1 MIRELLAELGGAR
14 VFFAGIDDV
23 APIYDAAARPKGSSD
38 RTREVVDLDRHL
50 LEPAAEP
57 EQASEVL
64 VVARTPADLRRIA
77 TLHKLLPQA
86 ERVVVAVLDTPAS
99 HPAPVPTP
107 TPAHRWRSL
116 TDLRVYQP
124 RNRVWVVDAR
134 FSAPTPAGRT
144 VTATARAFA
153 GHRLDVIAAPAAAI
167 AGVGAADW
175 RPGDPNATPAE
186 VTGPVPERVGAPG
199 SDVVLRTLGHPRA
212 FDPDHAPTGEAA
224 GPAPIRDAESATRSQ
239 DADSAARSQDAGAT
253 RPGAA
258 AGARHERGEGAAG
271 EGAFLRDDETPNR
284 ARTNDAGGAAQT
296 VGAWGEARTN
306 GAGATARPDDAGG
319 TAGAAAQ
326 DNGEGALAWS
336 DETPDPARTNN
347 AGGAAQTEGAWGE
360 ARTNGAGATARPDGA
375 GGTAQGNGEGA
386 LAWSDETPNPA
397 RTNDAGG
404 PARAKSPGGGATRA
418 GGAGG
423 SAGAKGVHGG
433 ARAGEAARH
442 GGATEGGDVLAG
454 EAEVVEW
461 AGDETPIERPTL
473 RAVSWERLGR
483 PGMADSPLADPDVL
497 GEPSMI
503 PPVDERLVNPQGFV
517 TTPSRGMASLAERD
531 GRWSVVLDGKVVTS
545 FAESGGVTDADV
557 ARLRQIR
564 GVEVD
569 WRHAHSGPLAAVRVL
584 AGLAAAGVPL
594 RAEAVPRWAGA
605 LGDEIIRLIELCPDI
620 SDDLRREEHSIRLR
634 RAALRT
640 HGVAARWEQ
649 LGAPAPA
656 PPLTSVLLATRR
668 TDMVSF
674 ALDQITRQRG
684 AQLEV
689 ILALHGVPKGHP
701 DVAKAIAAFE
711 GPLTVLEADRQA
723 VFGEVLN
730 EAAARASGSFLLKMD
745 DDDWYGPDFLSDLL
759 LAHSYSGAQVVG
771 TVPEF
776 VYLSSIDVTVHRK
789 QVTEQITSFVAGGTI
804 LVERSAFQAVGGFR
818 PLRRSVDTQF
828 QEALQAAGGQIYR
841 THGLGY
847 ILRRGPAANH
857 TWQEPIG
864 TFLQRN
870 RQQWRGFRPNA
881 LMAMDGTP

>member
-1 MIRELLAELGGAR
+1 MIERLLAELDGAR
-14 VFFAGIDDV
+14 VYAAGIDD
-23 APIYDAAARPKGSSD
+23 PELPSHEGG
-38 RTREVVDLDRHL
+38 VVDLDRDL
-50 LEPAAEP
+50 LEPVTEP
-57 EQASEVL
+57 EPVREVL
-64 VVARTPADLRRIA
+64 VLAGTPADLRRIA

-86 ERVVVAVLDTPAS
+86 ERVVVAVLDTPAA

-116 TDLRVYQP
+116 VDLRVYQP
-124 RNRVWVVDAR
+124 KNRVWVVDAR
-134 FSAPTPAGRT
+134 FSAATPAGRT

-186 VTGPVPERVGAPG
+186 LAGPVPERVGAPG
-199 SDVVLRTLGHPRA
+199 SDLVLRTLGADLAEPREQA
-212 FDPDHAPTGEAA
+212 SG
-224 GPAPIRDAESATRSQ
+224 DA
-239 DADSAARSQDAGAT
+239 
-253 RPGAA
+253 
-258 AGARHERGEGAAG
+258 
-271 EGAFLRDDETPNR
+271 
-284 ARTNDAGGAAQT
+284 
-296 VGAWGEARTN
+296 
-306 GAGATARPDDAGG
+306 
-319 TAGAAAQ
+319 
-326 DNGEGALAWS
+326 
-336 DETPDPARTNN
+336 
-347 AGGAAQTEGAWGE
+347 
-360 ARTNGAGATARPDGA
+360 
-375 GGTAQGNGEGA
+375 
-386 LAWSDETPNPA
+386 
-397 RTNDAGG
+397 
-404 PARAKSPGGGATRA
+404 
-418 GGAGG
+418 
-423 SAGAKGVHGG
+423 
-433 ARAGEAARH
+433 
-442 GGATEGGDVLAG
+442 
-454 EAEVVEW
+454 EW
-461 AGDETPIERPTL
+461 AGEETPIERPAL

-483 PGMADSPLADPDVL
+483 PGMGGSPLADPDVL

-517 TTPSRGMASLAERD
+517 TTPARGMAALSERD

-564 GVEVD
+564 GVEVG
-569 WRHAHSGPLAAVRVL
+569 WLHAHSGPLAAVRVL

-594 RAEAVPRWAGA
+594 VVAEAVPRWARA
-605 LGDEIIRLIELCPDI
+605 LGDDLVALISRSPDLT
-620 SDDLRREEHSIRLR
+620 DELRREEHSIRLR

-649 LGAPAPA
+649 LGAPAQA

-668 TDMVSF
+668 ADMVAF
-674 ALDQITRQRG
+674 ALEQVARQRD
-684 AQLEV
+684 ARLEV

-701 DVAKAIAAFE
+701 DVAAAINAFE
-711 GPLTVLEADRQA
+711 GPLTVFEADHRA

-730 EAAARASGSFLLKMD
+730 DAAARASGSFLLKMD
-745 DDDWYGPDFLSDLL
+745 DDDWYGPDFLADLL
-759 LAHSYSGAQVVG
+759 LAHAYSGAQVVG

-776 VYLSSIDVTVHRK
+776 VYLSSIDVTVHRR

-870 RQQWRGFRPNA
+870 RRQWRGFRPSA
-881 LMAMDGTP
+881 LMHLDTPADLDAPADLDVPAAPDAPADPGKGPAPVAPVDGSPSPLDGSARP

>member
-1 MIRELLAELGGAR
+1 MEDVGDAPSSVPDADDGKP
-14 VFFAGIDDV
+14 IDD
-23 APIYDAAARPKGSSD
+23 
-38 RTREVVDLDRHL
+38 
-50 LEPAAEP
+50 AE
-57 EQASEVL
+57 
-64 VVARTPADLRRIA
+64 T
-77 TLHKLLPQA
+77 
-86 ERVVVAVLDTPAS
+86 
-99 HPAPVPTP
+99 
-107 TPAHRWRSL
+107 
-116 TDLRVYQP
+116 
-124 RNRVWVVDAR
+124 
-134 FSAPTPAGRT
+134 
-144 VTATARAFA
+144 
-153 GHRLDVIAAPAAAI
+153 
-167 AGVGAADW
+167 
-175 RPGDPNATPAE
+175 
-186 VTGPVPERVGAPG
+186 
-199 SDVVLRTLGHPRA
+199 
-212 FDPDHAPTGEAA
+212 
-224 GPAPIRDAESATRSQ
+224 
-239 DADSAARSQDAGAT
+239 
-253 RPGAA
+253 
-258 AGARHERGEGAAG
+258 
-271 EGAFLRDDETPNR
+271 
-284 ARTNDAGGAAQT
+284 
-296 VGAWGEARTN
+296 
-306 GAGATARPDDAGG
+306 
-319 TAGAAAQ
+319 
-326 DNGEGALAWS
+326 
-336 DETPDPARTNN
+336 
-347 AGGAAQTEGAWGE
+347 
-360 ARTNGAGATARPDGA
+360 
-375 GGTAQGNGEGA
+375 
-386 LAWSDETPNPA
+386 
-397 RTNDAGG
+397 
-404 PARAKSPGGGATRA
+404 
-418 GGAGG
+418 
-423 SAGAKGVHGG
+423 
-433 ARAGEAARH
+433 
-442 GGATEGGDVLAG
+442 
-454 EAEVVEW
+454 VEW
-461 AGDETPIERPTL
+461 AGDERPIERPTL
-473 RAVSWERLGR
+473 RAVTWEHLGR

-497 GEPSMI
+497 GETSMV

-517 TTPSRGMASLAERD
+517 TTPSRGMASLVERD
-531 GRWSVVLDGKVVTS
+531 GRWSVVLDDKVVTS

-584 AGLAAAGVPL
+584 TGLAAAGVPL
-594 RAEAVPRWAGA
+594 RAQAVPRWAGA
-605 LGDEIIRLIELCPDI
+605 LGDEIIELVERCPDL

-674 ALDQITRQRG
+674 ALDQVARQRG
-684 AQLEV
+684 AELEV

-701 DVAKAIAAFE
+701 DVAKAIGAFE
-711 GPLTVLEADRQA
+711 GTLTVFEADRQD

-730 EAAARASGSFLLKMD
+730 HAAAMASGSFLLKMD

-776 VYLSSIDVTVHRK
+776 VYLTSIDVTVHRR

-881 LMAMDGTP
+881 LMALDESSFA

>member
-1 MIRELLAELGGAR
+1 MIRQLLAELPGAR

-23 APIYDAAARPKGSSD
+23 APLYAVPAARHRSSGTSCEA
-38 RTREVVDLDRHL
+38 RHVVDLDRDL
-50 LEPAAEP
+50 LEPSAEN
-57 EQASEVL
+57 EQVGEVL
-64 VVARTPADLRRIA
+64 VLARTPADLRRVA

-86 ERVVVAVLDTPAS
+86 ERVVVAVLDTPAA

-134 FSAPTPAGRT
+134 FSASTPAGRT
-144 VTATARAFA
+144 VAATARAFA
-153 GHRLDVIAAPAAAI
+153 GHRLDVITAPAAAI

-199 SDVVLRTLGHPRA
+199 SDMVLRTLGHPSVENVSDA
-212 FDPDHAPTGEAA
+212 PSSVPDAGDGE
-224 GPAPIRDAESATRSQ
+224 PSDDAET
-239 DADSAARSQDAGAT
+239 
-253 RPGAA
+253 
-258 AGARHERGEGAAG
+258 
-271 EGAFLRDDETPNR
+271 
-284 ARTNDAGGAAQT
+284 
-296 VGAWGEARTN
+296 
-306 GAGATARPDDAGG
+306 
-319 TAGAAAQ
+319 
-326 DNGEGALAWS
+326 
-336 DETPDPARTNN
+336 
-347 AGGAAQTEGAWGE
+347 
-360 ARTNGAGATARPDGA
+360 
-375 GGTAQGNGEGA
+375 
-386 LAWSDETPNPA
+386 
-397 RTNDAGG
+397 
-404 PARAKSPGGGATRA
+404 
-418 GGAGG
+418 
-423 SAGAKGVHGG
+423 
-433 ARAGEAARH
+433 
-442 GGATEGGDVLAG
+442 
-454 EAEVVEW
+454 VEW

-473 RAVSWERLGR
+473 RAVTWEHLGR

-497 GEPSMI
+497 GETSMV

-517 TTPSRGMASLAERD
+517 TTPSRGMASLVERD
-531 GRWSVVLDGKVVTS
+531 GRWSVVLDDKVVTS

-584 AGLAAAGVPL
+584 TGLAAAGVPL
-594 RAEAVPRWAGA
+594 RAEDVPRWAGA
-605 LGDEIIRLIELCPDI
+605 LGDEIIELVEHCPDL

-674 ALDQITRQRG
+674 ALDQVARQRD
-684 AQLEV
+684 AELEV

-701 DVAKAIAAFE
+701 DVAKAIEAFE
-711 GPLTVLEADRQA
+711 GPLTVFEADRQD

-730 EAAARASGSFLLKMD
+730 HAAARASGSFLLKMD

-776 VYLSSIDVTVHRK
+776 VYLTSIDVTVHRR

-881 LMAMDGTP
+881 LMALDGSPLP

>member
-1 MIRELLAELGGAR
+1 MIRRLLAELGGAQ
-14 VFFAGIDDV
+14 VFFAGIEDV
-23 APIYDAAARPKGSSD
+23 EPLYATG
-38 RTREVVDLDRHL
+38 TRVVDLDRDL
-50 LEPAAEP
+50 LEPVAEP
-57 EQASEVL
+57 GQVREVL
-64 VVARTPADLRRIA
+64 VLARTPSDLRRIA

-124 RNRVWVVDAR
+124 KNRVWVVDAR
-134 FSAPTPAGRT
+134 FSAATPAGRT

-199 SDVVLRTLGHPRA
+199 SDMVLRTLGHPPTE
-212 FDPDHAPTGEAA
+212 PDVELRDVALDHPPTTAP
-224 GPAPIRDAESATRSQ
+224 
-239 DADSAARSQDAGAT
+239 AGA
-253 RPGAA
+253 
-258 AGARHERGEGAAG
+258 E
-271 EGAFLRDDETPNR
+271 ET
-284 ARTNDAGGAAQT
+284 A
-296 VGAWGEARTN
+296 
-306 GAGATARPDDAGG
+306 
-319 TAGAAAQ
+319 
-326 DNGEGALAWS
+326 ALAW
-336 DETPDPARTNN
+336 DGDPS
-347 AGGAAQTEGAWGE
+347 G
-360 ARTNGAGATARPDGA
+360 
-375 GGTAQGNGEGA
+375 
-386 LAWSDETPNPA
+386 
-397 RTNDAGG
+397 
-404 PARAKSPGGGATRA
+404 
-418 GGAGG
+418 
-423 SAGAKGVHGG
+423 
-433 ARAGEAARH
+433 
-442 GGATEGGDVLAG
+442 
-454 EAEVVEW
+454 VEW
-461 AGDETPIERPTL
+461 AGDERPIERPTL
-473 RAVSWERLGR
+473 KAVSWERLGR
-483 PGMADSPLADPDVL
+483 PGMGDSPLADPDVL
-497 GEPSMI
+497 GEPSMV

-531 GRWSVVLDGKVVTS
+531 GRWSVLLEGKVVTS

-594 RAEAVPRWAGA
+594 VADAVPRWAGA
-605 LGDEIIRLIELCPDI
+605 LGEEIIGLIELCPDI

-674 ALDQITRQRG
+674 ALDQIARQRG
-684 AQLEV
+684 VQLEV

-701 DVAKAIAAFE
+701 DVAAAIAAFE
-711 GPLTVLEADRQA
+711 GPLTVLEADHRA

-730 EAAARASGSFLLKMD
+730 DAAARASGSFLLKMD
-745 DDDWYGPDFLSDLL
+745 DDDWYGPDFLWDLL

-776 VYLSSIDVTVHRK
+776 VYLSSIDVTVHRR

-881 LMAMDGTP
+881 LMAMDESPLP

>member
-1 MIRELLAELGGAR
+1 MIGELLAELRGAR
-14 VFFAGIDDV
+14 VYFAGIDPATDG
-23 APIYDAAARPKGSSD
+23 AAALYTDAGRAA
-38 RTREVVDLDRHL
+38 VDLDRDL
-50 LEPAAEP
+50 LEPSEPPADQGRAAP
-57 EQASEVL
+57 AVL
-64 VVARTPADLRRIA
+64 VLARTPADLRRIA

-86 ERVVVAVLDTPAS
+86 ERAVVAVLDTPAS

-116 TDLRVYQP
+116 TDLRVYRP
-124 RNRVWVVDAR
+124 KNRVWVVDAR

-144 VTATARAFA
+144 VTAMARAFA
-153 GHRLDVIAAPAAAI
+153 GHRLDVIGAPAAAI

-199 SDVVLRTLGHPRA
+199 GDLVLRTLGHPSVERPPALGRTASGHDTPGHDRA
-212 FDPDHAPTGEAA
+212 ASD
-224 GPAPIRDAESATRSQ
+224 PAPPPAP
-239 DADSAARSQDAGAT
+239 DAGAAPRDT
-253 RPGAA
+253 PG
-258 AGARHERGEGAAG
+258 GEGAAERADGG
-271 EGAFLRDDETPNR
+271 ER
-284 ARTNDAGGAAQT
+284 
-296 VGAWGEARTN
+296 
-306 GAGATARPDDAGG
+306 
-319 TAGAAAQ
+319 
-326 DNGEGALAWS
+326 
-336 DETPDPARTNN
+336 
-347 AGGAAQTEGAWGE
+347 
-360 ARTNGAGATARPDGA
+360 
-375 GGTAQGNGEGA
+375 
-386 LAWSDETPNPA
+386 
-397 RTNDAGG
+397 
-404 PARAKSPGGGATRA
+404 
-418 GGAGG
+418 
-423 SAGAKGVHGG
+423 
-433 ARAGEAARH
+433 EAAW
-442 GGATEGGDVLAG
+442 T
-454 EAEVVEW
+454 
-461 AGDETPIERPTL
+461 GDETPIERPTL

-483 PGMADSPLADPDVL
+483 PGMGASPLADPDVL
-497 GEPSMI
+497 AEPSMI

-517 TTPSRGMASLAERD
+517 TTPSRGTASLAERD
-531 GRWSVVLDGKVVTS
+531 GRWSVVLDGKVVTT

-594 RAEAVPRWAGA
+594 HAESVPRWAGA
-605 LGDEIIRLIELCPDI
+605 LGDELAGLIELCPDLT
-620 SDDLRREEHSIRLR
+620 DDLRREEHSIRLR

-668 TDMVSF
+668 TDMVAF
-674 ALDQITRQRG
+674 ALDQIARQRG
-684 AQLEV
+684 ARLEV

-701 DVAKAIAAFE
+701 DVAGAIAAFE
-711 GPLTVLEADRQA
+711 GPLTAFEADGRA

-730 EAAARASGSFLLKMD
+730 DAAARASGSFLLKMD

-776 VYLSSIDVTVHRK
+776 VYLSSIDVTVHRR

-847 ILRRGPAANH
+847 ILRRGPAAGH

-870 RQQWRGFRPNA
+870 RRQWRGFRPNA
-881 LMAMDGTP
+881 LMALDGSPLP

>member
-1 MIRELLAELGGAR
+1 MIERLLAELPGAR
-14 VFFAGIDDV
+14 VFLAGIDHGRGG
-23 APIYDAAARPKGSSD
+23 A
-38 RTREVVDLDRHL
+38 VDLDRHL
-50 LEPAAEP
+50 LEPPGEP
-57 EQASEVL
+57 ERVQDVL
-64 VVARTPADLRRIA
+64 VLARTPADLRRVA

-86 ERVVVAVLDTPAS
+86 ERVVVAVLDTPPA

-107 TPAHRWRSL
+107 TPAHRWRAL

-124 RNRVWVVDAR
+124 KSRVWVVDAR
-134 FSAPTPAGRT
+134 FSAATPAGRT
-144 VTATARAFA
+144 VTAVARAFA

-186 VTGPVPERVGAPG
+186 VRGPVPERVGAPG
-199 SDVVLRTLGHPRA
+199 GDVVLRTITADAL
-212 FDPDHAPTGEAA
+212 APSGDAAATPGTGE
-224 GPAPIRDAESATRSQ
+224 
-239 DADSAARSQDAGAT
+239 
-253 RPGAA
+253 
-258 AGARHERGEGAAG
+258 RG
-271 EGAFLRDDETPNR
+271 
-284 ARTNDAGGAAQT
+284 
-296 VGAWGEARTN
+296 
-306 GAGATARPDDAGG
+306 
-319 TAGAAAQ
+319 
-326 DNGEGALAWS
+326 
-336 DETPDPARTNN
+336 
-347 AGGAAQTEGAWGE
+347 
-360 ARTNGAGATARPDGA
+360 
-375 GGTAQGNGEGA
+375 
-386 LAWSDETPNPA
+386 
-397 RTNDAGG
+397 
-404 PARAKSPGGGATRA
+404 
-418 GGAGG
+418 
-423 SAGAKGVHGG
+423 
-433 ARAGEAARH
+433 
-442 GGATEGGDVLAG
+442 
-454 EAEVVEW
+454 W
-461 AGDETPIERPTL
+461 AGDETPVERPAL
-473 RAVSWERLGR
+473 EAVSWERLGR

-497 GEPSMI
+497 AEPSMI

-517 TTPSRGMASLAERD
+517 TTPSRGTASLEERD

-584 AGLAAAGVPL
+584 AGLSAAGVPL
-594 RAEAVPRWAGA
+594 VAQAVPRWAGA
-605 LGDEIIRLIELCPDI
+605 LGDELVDLLTRAPDL

-668 TDMVSF
+668 TDMVAF
-674 ALDQITRQRG
+674 ALGQIARQRG
-684 AQLEV
+684 APLEV
-689 ILALHGVPKGHP
+689 ILALHGVPQGHP
-701 DVAKAIAAFE
+701 DVAAAIAAFD
-711 GPLTVLEADRQA
+711 GPLTVFEADRRA

-730 EAAARASGSFLLKMD
+730 LAAAAASGSFLLKMD
-745 DDDWYGPDFLSDLL
+745 DDDWYGPDFLADLL

-776 VYLSSIDVTVHRK
+776 VYLSSIDVTVHRQ

-818 PLRRSVDTQF
+818 PLPRSVDTQF

-870 RQQWRGFRPNA
+870 RRQWRGFRPNA
-881 LMAMDGTP
+881 LMALDASPLP

>member
-1 MIRELLAELGGAR
+1 MIAKLLAELRGAR

-23 APIYDAAARPKGSSD
+23 EPIYAAAGYPGCGIDAEESKGSAGEID
-38 RTREVVDLDRHL
+38 QGLTAGVVDLDRDL
-50 LEPAAEP
+50 LEPPAEP
-57 EQASEVL
+57 EHMRNVL
-64 VVARTPADLRRIA
+64 VLAKTPADLRRVA

-86 ERVVVAVLDTPAS
+86 ERVVVAVLDTPAA

-116 TDLRVYQP
+116 TELRVYQP
-124 RNRVWVVDAR
+124 KNRVWVVDAR
-134 FSAPTPAGRT
+134 FSAATPAGRT
-144 VTATARAFA
+144 VAATARAFA
-153 GHRLDVIAAPAAAI
+153 GHRLDVITAPAAAI

-199 SDVVLRTLGHPRA
+199 SDMVLRTVGR
-212 FDPDHAPTGEAA
+212 
-224 GPAPIRDAESATRSQ
+224 PAPRP
-239 DADSAARSQDAGAT
+239 T
-253 RPGAA
+253 RPGWSEDARAASPGSGSAGESAADARAAA
-258 AGARHERGEGAAG
+258 AGSAAPAVGSAAWDAAAG
-271 EGAFLRDDETPNR
+271 GME
-284 ARTNDAGGAAQT
+284 
-296 VGAWGEARTN
+296 
-306 GAGATARPDDAGG
+306 
-319 TAGAAAQ
+319 
-326 DNGEGALAWS
+326 
-336 DETPDPARTNN
+336 
-347 AGGAAQTEGAWGE
+347 
-360 ARTNGAGATARPDGA
+360 
-375 GGTAQGNGEGA
+375 
-386 LAWSDETPNPA
+386 
-397 RTNDAGG
+397 
-404 PARAKSPGGGATRA
+404 
-418 GGAGG
+418 
-423 SAGAKGVHGG
+423 SAHDLGI
-433 ARAGEAARH
+433 
-442 GGATEGGDVLAG
+442 
-454 EAEVVEW
+454 VEW
-461 AGDETPIERPTL
+461 AGDETPIERPTTK
-473 RAVSWERLGR
+473 AASWERLGR

-497 GEPSMI
+497 SEPSMV

-517 TTPSRGMASLAERD
+517 TTPSRGMASLAECD

-594 RAEAVPRWAGA
+594 AAGAVPRWAGA
-605 LGDEIIRLIELCPDI
+605 LGDEIIALIEQCPDL
-620 SDDLRREEHSIRLR
+620 SDELRREEHSIRLR

-674 ALDQITRQRG
+674 ALDQVARQRDV
-684 AQLEV
+684 QLEV
-689 ILALHGVPKGHP
+689 ILALHGVPQGHP
-701 DVAKAIAAFE
+701 DVAGAIAAFE
-711 GPLTVLEADRQA
+711 GPLTVFEADRQA

-759 LAHSYSGAQVVG
+759 LAHSYSGAHVVG

-776 VYLSSIDVTVHRK
+776 VYLSSIDVTVHRQ

-847 ILRRGPAANH
+847 ILRRGAAANH

-870 RQQWRGFRPNA
+870 RRQWRGFRPNA
-881 LMAMDGTP
+881 LMELDGSLHA

>member
-1 MIRELLAELGGAR
+1 MIRQLLAELRGAR

-23 APIYDAAARPKGSSD
+23 APIYADTSRD
-38 RTREVVDLDRHL
+38 VLDLDRDL
-50 LEPAAEP
+50 LEPSAEP
-57 EQASEVL
+57 EQAGEVL
-64 VVARTPADLRRIA
+64 VLARTPADLRRIA
-77 TLHKLLPQA
+77 TLHKLLPPA
-86 ERVVVAVLDTPAS
+86 GRVVVAVLDTPAS
-99 HPAPVPTP
+99 HPAPVPMP

-124 RNRVWVVDAR
+124 KNRVWVVDAR
-134 FSAPTPAGRT
+134 FSASTPAGRT

-186 VTGPVPERVGAPG
+186 ITGPVPERVGAPG
-199 SDVVLRTLGHPRA
+199 SDVVLRTLGHPSVEHA
-212 FDPDHAPTGEAA
+212 FDADQAASAGSARVAATAGSVGAAVAADHAG
-224 GPAPIRDAESATRSQ
+224 DAS
-239 DADSAARSQDAGAT
+239 
-253 RPGAA
+253 
-258 AGARHERGEGAAG
+258 
-271 EGAFLRDDETPNR
+271 R
-284 ARTNDAGGAAQT
+284 A
-296 VGAWGEARTN
+296 
-306 GAGATARPDDAGG
+306 
-319 TAGAAAQ
+319 
-326 DNGEGALAWS
+326 
-336 DETPDPARTNN
+336 
-347 AGGAAQTEGAWGE
+347 
-360 ARTNGAGATARPDGA
+360 DGA
-375 GGTAQGNGEGA
+375 GDASHADGA
-386 LAWSDETPNPA
+386 E
-397 RTNDAGG
+397 
-404 PARAKSPGGGATRA
+404 PG
-418 GGAGG
+418 
-423 SAGAKGVHGG
+423 
-433 ARAGEAARH
+433 
-442 GGATEGGDVLAG
+442 DD
-454 EAEVVEW
+454 EVVEW
-461 AGDETPIERPTL
+461 AGDQTPIERPTL
-473 RAVSWERLGR
+473 RAASWERLGR
-483 PGMADSPLADPDVL
+483 PGMGDSPLTDPDVL

-564 GVEVD
+564 GIEVD

-594 RAEAVPRWAGA
+594 RAQTVPRWAGA
-605 LGDEIIRLIELCPDI
+605 LGDEIIGLIERCPDLA
-620 SDDLRREEHSIRLR
+620 DDLRREEHSIRLR

-674 ALDQITRQRG
+674 ALDQVALQRG

-689 ILALHGVPKGHP
+689 VLALHGVPKDHP
-701 DVAKAIAAFE
+701 DVAKAIDAFE
-711 GPLTVLEADRQA
+711 SPLTVLEADQQA

-730 EAAARASGSFLLKMD
+730 DAAARASGSFLLKMD

>member
-1 MIRELLAELGGAR
+1 MIERLLAELPGAR
-14 VFFAGIDDV
+14 VFLAGIDFGNPVSGRDG
-23 APIYDAAARPKGSSD
+23 A
-38 RTREVVDLDRHL
+38 VDLDRHL
-50 LEPAAEP
+50 LEPPAEP
-57 EQASEVL
+57 ERVQDVL
-64 VVARTPADLRRIA
+64 VLARTPADVRRVA

-86 ERVVVAVLDTPAS
+86 ERVVVAVLDTPPA

-107 TPAHRWRSL
+107 TPAHRWRAL
-116 TDLRVYQP
+116 ADLRVYQP
-124 RNRVWVVDAR
+124 KSRVWVVDAR
-134 FSAPTPAGRT
+134 FSAATPAGRT
-144 VTATARAFA
+144 VTAVARAFA

-186 VTGPVPERVGAPG
+186 VSGPVPERVGAPG
-199 SDVVLRTLGHPRA
+199 GDVVLRTITADAL
-212 FDPDHAPTGEAA
+212 APSGDAATTSKTGERGWA
-224 GPAPIRDAESATRSQ
+224 G
-239 DADSAARSQDAGAT
+239 G
-253 RPGAA
+253 
-258 AGARHERGEGAAG
+258 
-271 EGAFLRDDETPNR
+271 ETP
-284 ARTNDAGGAAQT
+284 
-296 VGAWGEARTN
+296 V
-306 GAGATARPDDAGG
+306 
-319 TAGAAAQ
+319 
-326 DNGEGALAWS
+326 
-336 DETPDPARTNN
+336 
-347 AGGAAQTEGAWGE
+347 
-360 ARTNGAGATARPDGA
+360 
-375 GGTAQGNGEGA
+375 
-386 LAWSDETPNPA
+386 
-397 RTNDAGG
+397 
-404 PARAKSPGGGATRA
+404 
-418 GGAGG
+418 
-423 SAGAKGVHGG
+423 
-433 ARAGEAARH
+433 
-442 GGATEGGDVLAG
+442 
-454 EAEVVEW
+454 
-461 AGDETPIERPTL
+461 ERPAL
-473 RAVSWERLGR
+473 EAVSWERLGR

-497 GEPSMI
+497 AEPSMI

-517 TTPSRGMASLAERD
+517 TTPSRGTASLEERD

-584 AGLAAAGVPL
+584 AGLSAAGVPL
-594 RAEAVPRWAGA
+594 VARAVPRWAGA
-605 LGDEIIRLIELCPDI
+605 LGDELVNLLTRAPDL

-668 TDMVSF
+668 TDMVAF
-674 ALDQITRQRG
+674 ALGQIARQRG
-684 AQLEV
+684 APLEV
-689 ILALHGVPKGHP
+689 ILALHGVPQGHP
-701 DVAKAIAAFE
+701 DVAAAIAAFD
-711 GPLTVLEADRQA
+711 GPLTVFEADRRA

-730 EAAARASGSFLLKMD
+730 LAAARASGSFLLKMD
-745 DDDWYGPDFLSDLL
+745 DDDWYGPDFLADLL

-776 VYLSSIDVTVHRK
+776 VYLSSIDVTVHRQ

-818 PLRRSVDTQF
+818 PLPRSVDTQF

-847 ILRRGPAANH
+847 ILRRGPAAHH

-870 RQQWRGFRPNA
+870 RRQWRGFRPNA
-881 LMAMDGTP
+881 LMSLDGSPLP

>member
-1 MIRELLAELGGAR
+1 MIRELLAELRGSR

-23 APIYDAAARPKGSSD
+23 EPIYAAAGCGGGPGSGD
-38 RTREVVDLDRHL
+38 GTGLDMRDKVVDLDRDL
-50 LEPAAEP
+50 LEPVADP
-57 EQASEVL
+57 EQVREVL
-64 VVARTPADLRRIA
+64 VLAKTPSDLRRIA

-86 ERVVVAVLDTPAS
+86 ERVVVAVLDTPAA

-124 RNRVWVVDAR
+124 KNRVWVVDAR
-134 FSAPTPAGRT
+134 FSASTPSGRT

-153 GHRLDVIAAPAAAI
+153 GHRLDVITAPAAAI

-175 RPGDPNATPAE
+175 RPGDPNATPAD

-199 SDVVLRTLGHPRA
+199 SDMVLRTSAYPDRA
-212 FDPDHAPTGEAA
+212 QDSPANGSPTERPVTTAP
-224 GPAPIRDAESATRSQ
+224 
-239 DADSAARSQDAGAT
+239 
-253 RPGAA
+253 
-258 AGARHERGEGAAG
+258 
-271 EGAFLRDDETPNR
+271 
-284 ARTNDAGGAAQT
+284 
-296 VGAWGEARTN
+296 
-306 GAGATARPDDAGG
+306 
-319 TAGAAAQ
+319 TAGAQGPSSHDDATSARDAAPAAQ
-326 DNGEGALAWS
+326 DDSTHGDGMRGEPADRQGGEG
-336 DETPDPARTNN
+336 
-347 AGGAAQTEGAWGE
+347 
-360 ARTNGAGATARPDGA
+360 
-375 GGTAQGNGEGA
+375 
-386 LAWSDETPNPA
+386 
-397 RTNDAGG
+397 
-404 PARAKSPGGGATRA
+404 
-418 GGAGG
+418 
-423 SAGAKGVHGG
+423 GV
-433 ARAGEAARH
+433 A
-442 GGATEGGDVLAG
+442 
-454 EAEVVEW
+454 EW
-461 AGDETPIERPTL
+461 AGDQTPIERPTIQ
-473 RAVSWERLGR
+473 AVSWERLGR
-483 PGMADSPLADPDVL
+483 PGMAHSPLADPDVL

-503 PPVDERLVNPQGFV
+503 PPVDERLVNPMGFV

-531 GRWSVVLDGKVVTS
+531 GRWSVVLEGKVVTT

-557 ARLRQIR
+557 SRLRQIR

-594 RAEAVPRWAGA
+594 AADAVPRWAGA
-605 LGDEIIRLIELCPDI
+605 LGKDLVELIERRPDLT
-620 SDDLRREEHSIRLR
+620 DELRREEHSIRLR

-668 TDMVSF
+668 TDMVAF
-674 ALDQITRQRG
+674 ALDQIARQRDV
-684 AQLEV
+684 QLEV

-701 DVAKAIAAFE
+701 DVAAAIAAF
-711 GPLTVLEADRQA
+711 GCPLTVYEADHQA

-789 QVTEQITSFVAGGTI
+789 QITEQITSFVAGGTI

-870 RQQWRGFRPNA
+870 RRQWRGFRPNA
-881 LMAMDGTP
+881 LMELDGSPIR

>member
-1 MIRELLAELGGAR
+1 MIRELMAELRGAR

-23 APIYDAAARPKGSSD
+23 APIYAAAGREPADG
-38 RTREVVDLDRHL
+38 TRRVADLDRDL
-50 LEPAAEP
+50 LEPPAEP
-57 EQASEVL
+57 EQAAEVL
-64 VVARTPADLRRIA
+64 VLARTPADLRRIA

-86 ERVVVAVLDTPAS
+86 ERVVVAVLDTPAA

-124 RNRVWVVDAR
+124 KNRVWVVDAR

-144 VTATARAFA
+144 VAATARAFA

-186 VTGPVPERVGAPG
+186 VGGPVPERVGAPG
-199 SDVVLRTLGHPRA
+199 SDVALRTL
-212 FDPDHAPTGEAA
+212 
-224 GPAPIRDAESATRSQ
+224 
-239 DADSAARSQDAGAT
+239 
-253 RPGAA
+253 
-258 AGARHERGEGAAG
+258 
-271 EGAFLRDDETPNR
+271 
-284 ARTNDAGGAAQT
+284 ARTGGAARQ
-296 VGAWGEARTN
+296 N
-306 GAGATARPDDAGG
+306 GAA
-319 TAGAAAQ
+319 
-326 DNGEGALAWS
+326 
-336 DETPDPARTNN
+336 ET
-347 AGGAAQTEGAWGE
+347 
-360 ARTNGAGATARPDGA
+360 
-375 GGTAQGNGEGA
+375 
-386 LAWSDETPNPA
+386 
-397 RTNDAGG
+397 
-404 PARAKSPGGGATRA
+404 
-418 GGAGG
+418 
-423 SAGAKGVHGG
+423 
-433 ARAGEAARH
+433 
-442 GGATEGGDVLAG
+442 GDVQAT
-454 EAEVVEW
+454 EAEVIGW

-473 RAVSWERLGR
+473 GAVSWERLGR
-483 PGMADSPLADPDVL
+483 PGMTDSPLADPDVL

-517 TTPSRGMASLAERD
+517 TTPSRGMASLTERD

-569 WRHAHSGPLAAVRVL
+569 WRHPHSGPLAAVRVL

-594 RAEAVPRWAGA
+594 RAESVPRWAGA
-605 LGDEIIRLIELCPDI
+605 LGDEIIGLIEHCPDI

-674 ALDQITRQRG
+674 ALDQVARQRG

-689 ILALHGVPKGHP
+689 ILALHGVSQDHP

-711 GPLTVLEADRQA
+711 GPLTVFEADPQA
-723 VFGEVLN
+723 VFGGVLN
-730 EAAARASGSFLLKMD
+730 DAAARASGSFLLKMD

-789 QVTEQITSFVAGGTI
+789 QVTEQITSFIAGGTI

-857 TWQEPIG
+857 TWREPIG

>member
-1 MIRELLAELGGAR
+1 MIRQLLTELPGAR

-23 APIYDAAARPKGSSD
+23 APLYATPAGVGATARRPSSGTSCEA
-38 RTREVVDLDRHL
+38 RQVVDLDRDL
-50 LEPAAEP
+50 LEPPHEAE
-57 EQASEVL
+57 QVGEVL
-64 VVARTPADLRRIA
+64 VLARTPADLRRIA

-86 ERVVVAVLDTPAS
+86 ERVVVAVLDTPAA

-134 FSAPTPAGRT
+134 FSSVTPAGRT

-167 AGVGAADW
+167 AGVGAAAW

-199 SDVVLRTLGHPRA
+199 SDVVLRTLGHPSMESA
-212 FDPDHAPTGEAA
+212 AAIQDAVAPADD
-224 GPAPIRDAESATRSQ
+224 DAET
-239 DADSAARSQDAGAT
+239 
-253 RPGAA
+253 
-258 AGARHERGEGAAG
+258 
-271 EGAFLRDDETPNR
+271 
-284 ARTNDAGGAAQT
+284 
-296 VGAWGEARTN
+296 
-306 GAGATARPDDAGG
+306 
-319 TAGAAAQ
+319 
-326 DNGEGALAWS
+326 
-336 DETPDPARTNN
+336 
-347 AGGAAQTEGAWGE
+347 
-360 ARTNGAGATARPDGA
+360 
-375 GGTAQGNGEGA
+375 
-386 LAWSDETPNPA
+386 
-397 RTNDAGG
+397 
-404 PARAKSPGGGATRA
+404 
-418 GGAGG
+418 
-423 SAGAKGVHGG
+423 
-433 ARAGEAARH
+433 
-442 GGATEGGDVLAG
+442 
-454 EAEVVEW
+454 VEW
-461 AGDETPIERPTL
+461 AGDQTPIERPTL
-473 RAVSWERLGR
+473 RAVTWEHLGR

-497 GEPSMI
+497 GEPSMV

-517 TTPSRGMASLAERD
+517 TTPSRGLASLVERD
-531 GRWSVVLDGKVVTS
+531 GRWSVVLDDKVVTS

-584 AGLAAAGVPL
+584 TGLAAAGVPL
-594 RAEAVPRWAGA
+594 RAQAVPRWAGA
-605 LGDEIIRLIELCPDI
+605 LGAEIVELVEHCPDL

-674 ALDQITRQRG
+674 ALDQVARQRG
-684 AQLEV
+684 AELEV

-701 DVAKAIAAFE
+701 DVAKAIEAFE
-711 GPLTVLEADRQA
+711 GQLTVFEADRQD

-730 EAAARASGSFLLKMD
+730 HAAAMASGSFLLKMD

-776 VYLSSIDVTVHRK
+776 VYLTSIDVTVHRR

-881 LMAMDGTP
+881 LMALDGSPLP

>member
-1 MIRELLAELGGAR
+1 MISRLLAELPAAR

-23 APIYDAAARPKGSSD
+23 APLYSGD
-38 RTREVVDLDRHL
+38 RADVVDLDRDL
-50 LEPAAEP
+50 LEPPAEP
-57 EQASEVL
+57 ERSREVL
-64 VVARTPADLRRIA
+64 VLAKTPADLRRIA

-116 TDLRVYQP
+116 TDLRVYRP
-124 RNRVWVVDAR
+124 KNRVWVVDAR
-134 FSAPTPAGRT
+134 FSAETPAGRT

-175 RPGDPNATPAE
+175 RPGDPNATPSE
-186 VTGPVPERVGAPG
+186 VGGPVPERVGAPG
-199 SDVVLRTLGHPRA
+199 SDMVLRTLA
-212 FDPDHAPTGEAA
+212 SSPDALPV
-224 GPAPIRDAESATRSQ
+224 PP
-239 DADSAARSQDAGAT
+239 DAGEST
-253 RPGAA
+253 G
-258 AGARHERGEGAAG
+258 GE
-271 EGAFLRDDETPNR
+271 
-284 ARTNDAGGAAQT
+284 
-296 VGAWGEARTN
+296 
-306 GAGATARPDDAGG
+306 
-319 TAGAAAQ
+319 
-326 DNGEGALAWS
+326 
-336 DETPDPARTNN
+336 PA
-347 AGGAAQTEGAWGE
+347 
-360 ARTNGAGATARPDGA
+360 DG
-375 GGTAQGNGEGA
+375 
-386 LAWSDETPNPA
+386 D
-397 RTNDAGG
+397 
-404 PARAKSPGGGATRA
+404 
-418 GGAGG
+418 
-423 SAGAKGVHGG
+423 
-433 ARAGEAARH
+433 
-442 GGATEGGDVLAG
+442 
-454 EAEVVEW
+454 VEW

-473 RAVSWERLGR
+473 QAASWERLGR
-483 PGMADSPLADPDVL
+483 PGMAGSPLADPDVL

-531 GRWSVVLDGKVVTS
+531 GRWSVLLEGKVVTS

-584 AGLAAAGVPL
+584 TGLAAAGVPL
-594 RAEAVPRWAGA
+594 VADEVPRWAGA
-605 LGDEIIRLIELCPDI
+605 LGEDLVKLLTLTPDLSDE
-620 SDDLRREEHSIRLR
+620 LRREEHSIRLR

-674 ALDQITRQRG
+674 ALEQVARQRD
-684 AQLEV
+684 ARLEV

-701 DVAKAIAAFE
+701 DVAAAIAAHD
-711 GPLTVLEADRQA
+711 GPLTVFEADRQD

-730 EAAARASGSFLLKMD
+730 LAAAKASGSFLLKMD
-745 DDDWYGPDFLSDLL
+745 DDDWYGPDFLADLL

-776 VYLSSIDVTVHRK
+776 VYLSSIDVTVHRS

-870 RQQWRGFRPNA
+870 RRQWRGFRPNA
-881 LMAMDGTP
+881 LMALDGSRRA

>member
-1 MIRELLAELGGAR
+1 MIRQLLAELPGAR

-23 APIYDAAARPKGSSD
+23 APLYAAPARTSASTQP
-38 RTREVVDLDRHL
+38 REVVDLDRDL
-50 LEPAAEP
+50 LEPPTEAE
-57 EQASEVL
+57 QVGEVL
-64 VVARTPADLRRIA
+64 VLARTPADLRRVA

-86 ERVVVAVLDTPAS
+86 ERVVVAVLDTPAA

-124 RNRVWVVDAR
+124 KNRIWVVDAR
-134 FSAPTPAGRT
+134 FSASTPAGRT

-199 SDVVLRTLGHPRA
+199 SDVVLRTLGHPSVEHPTPGESA
-212 FDPDHAPTGEAA
+212 PAQVDDPAE
-224 GPAPIRDAESATRSQ
+224 DAET
-239 DADSAARSQDAGAT
+239 
-253 RPGAA
+253 
-258 AGARHERGEGAAG
+258 
-271 EGAFLRDDETPNR
+271 
-284 ARTNDAGGAAQT
+284 
-296 VGAWGEARTN
+296 
-306 GAGATARPDDAGG
+306 
-319 TAGAAAQ
+319 
-326 DNGEGALAWS
+326 
-336 DETPDPARTNN
+336 
-347 AGGAAQTEGAWGE
+347 
-360 ARTNGAGATARPDGA
+360 
-375 GGTAQGNGEGA
+375 
-386 LAWSDETPNPA
+386 
-397 RTNDAGG
+397 
-404 PARAKSPGGGATRA
+404 
-418 GGAGG
+418 
-423 SAGAKGVHGG
+423 
-433 ARAGEAARH
+433 
-442 GGATEGGDVLAG
+442 
-454 EAEVVEW
+454 VEW

-473 RAVSWERLGR
+473 HAVSWEHLGR
-483 PGMADSPLADPDVL
+483 PGMAGSPLADPDVL
-497 GEPSMI
+497 GEPSMV

-517 TTPSRGMASLAERD
+517 TTPSRGMASLVERD
-531 GRWSVVLDGKVVTS
+531 GRWSVVLDDKVVTS

-569 WRHAHSGPLAAVRVL
+569 WRHAHNGPLSAVRVL
-584 AGLAAAGVPL
+584 TGLAAAGVPL

-605 LGDEIIRLIELCPDI
+605 LGDEIIELVELCPDL
-620 SDDLRREEHSIRLR
+620 SDELRREEHSIRLR

-674 ALDQITRQRG
+674 ALDQVARQRG
-684 AQLEV
+684 AELEV
-689 ILALHGVPKGHP
+689 VLALHGVPKGHP
-701 DVAKAIAAFE
+701 EVAKAIDAFE
-711 GPLTVLEADRQA
+711 GSVTVFEADRQH

-730 EAAARASGSFLLKMD
+730 HAAAMASGSFLLKMD

-776 VYLSSIDVTVHRK
+776 VYLSSIDVTVHRR

-881 LMAMDGTP
+881 LMALDGSEPA

>member
-1 MIRELLAELGGAR
+1 MIERLLAELREAR
-14 VFFAGIDDV
+14 VFFAGMDDV
-23 APIYDAAARPKGSSD
+23 PHLHARDGA
-38 RTREVVDLDRHL
+38 VDLDRDL
-50 LEPAAEP
+50 LEPHTEP
-57 EQASEVL
+57 ERCRDVL
-64 VVARTPADLRRIA
+64 VLAMTPADLRRIA
-77 TLHKLLPQA
+77 TLHKLLPHA

-107 TPAHRWRSL
+107 TPAHRWRAL
-116 TDLRVYQP
+116 TDLRVHQP
-124 RNRVWVVDAR
+124 KNRVWVVDAR
-134 FSAPTPAGRT
+134 FSAATPAGRT

-186 VTGPVPERVGAPG
+186 VGGPVPERVGAPG
-199 SDVVLRTLGHPRA
+199 GDVVLRTLTA
-212 FDPDHAPTGEAA
+212 DALD
-224 GPAPIRDAESATRSQ
+224 PAPGQ
-239 DADSAARSQDAGAT
+239 DAPS
-253 RPGAA
+253 A
-258 AGARHERGEGAAG
+258 AGASLTASEPGRAPKPSEAG
-271 EGAFLRDDETPNR
+271 WALTAPET
-284 ARTNDAGGAAQT
+284 
-296 VGAWGEARTN
+296 AWA
-306 GAGATARPDDAGG
+306 GAG
-319 TAGAAAQ
+319 
-326 DNGEGALAWS
+326 
-336 DETPDPARTNN
+336 
-347 AGGAAQTEGAWGE
+347 
-360 ARTNGAGATARPDGA
+360 
-375 GGTAQGNGEGA
+375 
-386 LAWSDETPNPA
+386 
-397 RTNDAGG
+397 
-404 PARAKSPGGGATRA
+404 
-418 GGAGG
+418 
-423 SAGAKGVHGG
+423 
-433 ARAGEAARH
+433 
-442 GGATEGGDVLAG
+442 
-454 EAEVVEW
+454 
-461 AGDETPIERPTL
+461 TPIERPAL
-473 RAVSWERLGR
+473 EAVSWEQLGR
-483 PGMADSPLADPDVL
+483 PGMAASPLADPDVL
-497 GEPSMI
+497 AEPSMI

-517 TTPSRGMASLAERD
+517 TTPSRGLASLAERD

-584 AGLAAAGVPL
+584 AGLSAAGVPL
-594 RAEAVPRWAGA
+594 VSGPVPRWAGA
-605 LGDEIIRLIELCPDI
+605 LGGELVELLTRTPDLA
-620 SDDLRREEHSIRLR
+620 DDLRREEHSILLR

-674 ALDQITRQRG
+674 ALGQIARQRG
-684 AQLEV
+684 AELEV

-701 DVAKAIAAFE
+701 DVAAAIAAFE
-711 GPLTVLEADRQA
+711 GPLTVYEADRRA

-730 EAAARASGSFLLKMD
+730 LAAARAAGSFLLKMD
-745 DDDWYGPDFLSDLL
+745 DDDWYGPDFLADLL

-776 VYLSSIDVTVHRK
+776 VYLSSIDVTVHRH
-789 QVTEQITSFVAGGTI
+789 QITEQITSFVAGGTI

-818 PLRRSVDTQF
+818 PLPRSVDTQF

-870 RQQWRGFRPNA
+870 RRQWRGFRPNA
-881 LMAMDGTP
+881 LMALDGSPLP